1 MRALLL
7 LCILGPLT
15 ALAEGR
21 SVLERPGV
29 EIGLLGGWQ
38 RYTPS
43 PSSYF
48 SLSGFGVGG
57 EFQYRFR
64 NGLAV
69 GVTATYSQ
77 ACYDNAGGV
86 SPCVTQIP
94 VVLEL
99 AWGKSLGGLVR
110 PWIGLG
116 SGLGFI
122 RWTNSAYDV
131 EDQGYAGTGLEV
143 IYLRIRAGIDM
154 TIPVHELG
162 LTIGFFVAVSLA
174 TAPEPDPTGLGNYAA
189 HQNYAI
195 GFRLLLVIPTGDP

>member
-1 MRALLL
+1 MKALLL

-15 ALAEGR
+15 ALAEER
-21 SVLERPGV
+21 PVFERPGV

-38 RYTPS
+38 TYRPS
-43 PSSYF
+43 PVDYF
-48 SLSGFGVGG
+48 SLSSAAVGG
-57 EFQYRFR
+57 ELQYRFG
-64 NGLAV
+64 NGLAL
-69 GVTATYSQ
+69 GVTASYAQ

-99 AWGKSLGGLVR
+99 AWGKSVGGIVR

-143 IYLRIRAGIDM
+143 IYLRLRAGIDM
-154 TIPVHELG
+154 TVPVHGLG
-162 LTIGFFVAVSLA
+162 LAMGVFVAVSLA
-174 TAPEPDPTGLGNYAA
+174 TAPEPDPSGLGSYAA

-195 GFRLLLVIPTGDP
+195 GFRLLVVIPTGE